1 MSKYDYD
8 DYDDDLAD
16 KIEERRSR
24 KKKKKRMSSTTKWA
38 IALIIELILIVCLGY
53 GIMRAYLHQKYQ
65 KFDHVKDMTV
75 EELEINEG
83 ANEEMQGYT
92 TIALFGIDARDN
104 SLGKGN
110 RSDAIILASINNDT
124 KEIRL
129 LSVYRDTLMQV
140 TKEDGS
146 TVTTKV
152 NGAYAYG
159 GPELALQTLNQNLD
173 LNISEYVTVNWEGL
187 TRAIDA
193 LGGVT
198 VHVEENELDTLNGV
212 LAEQIM
218 VNGINSD
225 GVYETGYVTLNG
237 AQATAYSRIRST
249 DQGDITRTERQREV
263 IQAMIV
269 KAKQSDLSTLNNI
282 IDEVFPYIGTS
293 ITEDQMYDLAKGVM
307 SYELT
312 DSCGFPLQ
320 WEFYST
326 QAKGS
331 CIAPV
336 DLNENVKTMQQF
348 LFNTEGY
355 TPTAQVQNISAQLS
369 AETGYVS
376 TGAIPLPETTSAD
389 DGSGDDGSG
398 DGSESG
404 E

>member
-16 KIEERRSR
+16 KFEERRSR
-24 KKKKKRMSSTTKWA
+24 KKKKKRWNPNAKWG
-38 IALIIELILIVCLGY
+38 IALIIELIIIMGLGY
-53 GIMRAYLHQKYQ
+53 GIVRVYLHDKYQ
-65 KFDHVKDMTV
+65 KFDHVNDMKE

-83 ANEEMQGYT
+83 ANEDMQGYT
-92 TIALFGIDARDN
+92 NIALFGIDARDN

-110 RSDAIILASINNDT
+110 RSDAIIIASINNDT
-124 KEIRL
+124 KEIKL
-129 LSVYRDTLMQV
+129 LSVYRDTLLEI

-152 NGAYAYG
+152 NAAYAYG
-159 GPELALQTLNQNLD
+159 GPELALQTLNKNLD

-212 LAEQIM
+212 LAEQIE

-263 IQAMIV
+263 ISAMIQ
-269 KAKQSDLSTLNNI
+269 KAKQSDLKTLNSI
-282 IDEVFPYIGTS
+282 IDQVFPYIGTS

-312 DSCGFPLQ
+312 ESCGFPIQ
-320 WEFYST
+320 WEFYSNSS
-326 QAKGS
+326 KGS
-331 CIAPV
+331 CIAPQ
-336 DLNENVKTMQQF
+336 DLSENVKTMQLF
-348 LFNTEGY
+348 LFGTDNY
-355 TPTAQVQNISAQLS
+355 QPTTQVQNISAQLTG
-369 AETGYVS
+369 ETGFGSV
-376 TGAIPLPETTSAD
+376 GAIPLPETAED
-389 DGSGDDGSG
+389 SG
-398 DGSESG
+398 ESG